1 VLVSFAML
9 GSACPTL
16 LGAQSPLTPPAPA
29 PAAPPPPALPSVTP
43 SLPEAGG
50 EPMQID
56 PTNDPVLAIS
66 RAAGSVEAFRTL
78 VQAAV
83 ARSPSVEETIAR
95 GDEARAARSEARA
108 RLYPSVDAQISSYKT
123 FARKFSNDPQNII
136 ERSRAESRTDVQVT
150 VTQTVLDFGAGS
162 MRIASA
168 GARLRSAAAELD
180 YTVDQSALSAIA
192 AWYDVFSFRALVSL
206 GESFTAS
213 QRDLREAV
221 VERVRLGVSAEGDVA
236 RVDSYIASADTRLA
250 RSRRS
255 LAQAEARFTE
265 AFGHPPPERLER
277 APVLQSNPISKDMAT
292 YLSQRTP
299 GVIAT
304 NLQAEAAR
312 QDARAAHA
320 ENLPNLSASVD
331 AGRYGLLETYRT
343 DPDGTGPL
351 ASRSKNNSDYDVRGR
366 LTLRKRFFGGID
378 SRVDQAEARAGSA
391 AARADR
397 FREEAM
403 RDASIAWTD
412 VQTLEEQLR
421 ALDQSYI
428 ASRRSRDVLVERFRV
443 QRGTLF
449 DVLGAEDSYFDSAS
463 AYIQAVTELD
473 AARYVLL
480 SRTGRLLDSLSIA
493 PAEESIK

>member
-1 VLVSFAML
+1 MVVAML
-9 GSACPTL
+9 GSACPAL
-16 LGAQSPLTPPAPA
+16 LHGQNPLVAPA
-29 PAAPPPPALPSVTP
+29 PALPPPPPVTP
-43 SLPEAGG
+43 PLPLASG

-56 PTNDPVLAIS
+56 RSTDPVLAIA
-66 RAAGSVEAFRTL
+66 RNAGSVESFRTL
-78 VQAAV
+78 VQAAIE
-83 ARSPSVEETIAR
+83 RSPSVEETRAR

-108 RLYPSVDAQISSYKT
+108 RLYPSVDAQISTYKT
-123 FARKFSNDPQNII
+123 FSREFSNDPQNII
-136 ERSRAESRTDVQVT
+136 ERSRAESRTDAQVT
-150 VTQTVLDFGAGS
+150 VTQTVLDFGAAS
-162 MRIASA
+162 IRIRSA
-168 GARLRSAAAELD
+168 GARLRAAAAELD

-192 AWYDVFSFRALVSL
+192 AWYDVFAFRALVSL
-206 GESFTAS
+206 GESFAAN
-213 QRDLREAV
+213 QRDLRAAV
-221 VERVRLGVSAEGDVA
+221 VERVELGVSAEGDVA
-236 RVDSYIASADTRLA
+236 RVESYIASADTRLA

-265 AFGHPPPERLER
+265 AFGRPPPPRLER
-277 APVLQSNPISKDMAT
+277 APILQSTVISKDMAT
-292 YLSQRTP
+292 YLSKKTP

-304 NLQAEAAR
+304 ELQAEAAR

-320 ENLPNLSASVD
+320 ENLPNITASVD
-331 AGRYGLLETYRT
+331 AGRYGLLETYRV
-343 DPDGTGPL
+343 DPDGNGPL
-351 ASRSKNNSDYDVRGR
+351 AARQRNNTDYDVRGR

-412 VQTLEEQLR
+412 VQTLEQQLA
-421 ALDQSYI
+421 ALDESYI

-449 DVLGAEDSYFDSAS
+449 DVLAAEDSYFDSAS

-480 SRTGRLLDSLSIA
+480 SRTGRLLDALSIA
-493 PAEESIK
+493 PAEESLK